1 MMICNAGKRISHLLL
16 LLIVIIIH
24 AVSSTAFSK
33 QPATTSLRMSTA
45 ANPTPTSSSDLHVTI
60 LGGGNVGSTL
70 AQKLAQSNKFGS
82 VKIAARDP
90 TKTTSSIRA
99 KGVTDGV
106 SVVAATPEALSTSN
120 VVILATPGLYE
131 DDDINSFVSSLGDMT
146 DKVILDAT
154 NPLGPYTEG
163 LQVKTWEGGISSG
176 EKLQQYLP
184 NAKVYKT
191 FNTVGVEHMREAL
204 GKEMLIAGDAD
215 PSYRAI
221 AESLS
226 MSDPSA
232 IREISRP
239 WQNCGFTWQ
248 SLVSE
253 EEILVGTFGSQSVGT
268 RDERDKSRSLNN
280 FDERDKYG
288 AYI

>member
-1 MMICNAGKRISHLLL
+1 
-16 LLIVIIIH
+16 
-24 AVSSTAFSK
+24 
-33 QPATTSLRMSTA
+33 MSTA

-204 GKEMLIAGDAD
+204 GKETLIAGDAD

-221 AESLS
+221 AESGFKPFYVGPIRYSRNLEAMAELWIHMAIPGLGGRDTS
-226 MSDPSA
+226 RNFWFSISGDP
-232 IREISRP
+232 
-239 WQNCGFTWQ
+239 
-248 SLVSE
+248 
-253 EEILVGTFGSQSVGT
+253 
-268 RDERDKSRSLNN
+268 
-280 FDERDKYG
+280 
-288 AYI
+288 